1 MGIAEAIHD
10 KTVYWHREL
19 PPLDASPMGE
29 HTIEAVSRRVQN
41 SLDSRDELWTRYYD
55 DLMDRIR
62 VRLEQEVTRL
72 GGDFAHILDESV
84 DTRHDDRTGQA
95 WLHGTFTYM
104 LYGRKEGERT
114 TPISP
119 MASVS

>member
-1 MGIAEAIHD
+1 MRIPEAIHD

-19 PPLDASPMGE
+19 PPLDAAPMGE
-29 HTIEAVSRRVQN
+29 HSIEAVSRRVRN
-41 SLDSRDELWTRYYD
+41 SLDSRDELWVRYYD

-72 GGDFAHILDESV
+72 GGDFAHILNESV

-95 WLHGTFTYM
+95 WLHGAFTYM
-104 LYGRKEGERT
+104 LYSRKEKEHMG
-114 TPISP
+114 
-119 MASVS
+119 SVPALLPLS